1 MGNNRPKKTVGRP
14 AKESARRSFSIA
26 LDLSDRFDEFCDKT
40 GRNKTRIVELAL
52 EEYMNNHQ
60 HD

>member
-1 MGNNRPKKTVGRP
+1 MENKKEKRGVGRP
-14 AKESARRSFSIA
+14 AKKCIRRGFSIEES
-26 LDLSDRFDEFCDKT
+26 LSDRFDEFCDKT